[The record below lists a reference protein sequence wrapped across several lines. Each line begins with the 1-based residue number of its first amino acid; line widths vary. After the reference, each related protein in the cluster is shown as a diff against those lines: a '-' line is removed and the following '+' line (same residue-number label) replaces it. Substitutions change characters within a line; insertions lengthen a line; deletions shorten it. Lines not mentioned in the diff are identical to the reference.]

1 LLAEVGKENEVQT
14 TRKRDSNKMII
25 NSNDGVMS
33 GHNGWNSSTDMPRL
47 PLRQLK
53 GNKKSIKGN
62 NNNNEVEGTV
72 EALLLLKAGKHCCF
86 SRSSV

>member
-25 NSNDGVMS
+25 GSNE
-33 GHNGWNSSTDMPRL
+33 WNSSTDLPRF

-53 GNKKSIKGN
+53 DNKKSIKGN
-62 NNNNEVEGTV
+62 NNNYNEVEGTV
-72 EALLLLKAGKHCCF
+72 EALLLLKAGKHCRF
-86 SRSSV
+86 SRSSI